1 MKKIILFF
9 ATVILMTS
17 CSGDSRLFFGRQISW
32 VYQNEENYCFG
43 FSRSKYSSKY
53 ELGVISISYPGVSAE
68 ESYFSYLY
76 DAQSLFG
83 NYEYVGTHSNY
94 TINGRLDFT
103 IPVYMPKKNFY
114 YLYRKDRKYLINTL
128 NKAKIKHT
136 IQ

>member
-1 MKKIILFF
+1 MKKIILFL

-17 CSGDSRLFFGRQISW
+17 CSGDSKLFFGRQIDW
-32 VYQNEENYCFG
+32 VYQNEGNYCLGFG
-43 FSRSKYSSKY
+43 GSNYAPTF
-53 ELGVISISYPGVSAE
+53 EFGVISISYPGVSAE
-68 ESYFSYLY
+68 EAHFNYLY

-94 TINGRLDFT
+94 TIKGVYFT
-103 IPVYMPKKNFY
+103 VPVYMSKKNFY

-136 IQ
+136 IR